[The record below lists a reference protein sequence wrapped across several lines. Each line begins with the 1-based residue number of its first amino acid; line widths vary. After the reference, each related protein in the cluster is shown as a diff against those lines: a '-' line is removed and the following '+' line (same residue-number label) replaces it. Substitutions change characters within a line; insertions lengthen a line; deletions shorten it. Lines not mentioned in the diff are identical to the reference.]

1 MAATAHDDD
10 RLARLEEG
18 QDALVRGIAQMNETL
33 ATHTAML
40 ERILLAAAEEGP
52 GRNGDLV
59 EALRDMATALAAQE
73 AVLARLDARLGAL
86 PGQIAEAVATAS

>member
-10 RLARLEEG
+10 RLARLEQG
-18 QDALVRGIAQMNETL
+18 QEALVRGIAQMNETL
-33 ATHTAML
+33 ATHTVML
-40 ERILLAAAEEGP
+40 ERILLAAAEEAP
-52 GRNGDLV
+52 GGDDLA
-59 EALRDMATALAAQE
+59 EALRNMATALAAQE